1 MAVKI
6 TDTKDTVDYNFVL
19 TVTNQAP
26 VVTGIIPVDLTIN
39 FG

>member
-1 MAVKI
+1 MKVEI
-6 TDTKDTVDYNFVL
+6 TDTKNPVEYNFVL

-26 VVTGIIPVDLTIN
+26 IVKGIIPADLTIN